1 MNVTPQKTAGV
12 DLEFTA
18 PPSKSYTHRALI
30 AGALAEGKTTIF
42 RPLEAEDT
50 KLTAGALR
58 QLGVVVEDQPGR
70 IIVTGS
76 NGKLRNRR
84 PTTLDLDN
92 SGTSLRL
99 LTTLALLCEF
109 PVTLTGSARMQERPI
124 GPLAQ
129 ALPALGGTVEFL
141 QNDGYPPLRV
151 NGKLRG
157 GQVTIDGSMSSQF
170 ISSILMAAPYAE
182 KEVEVIIPSP
192 PASAS
197 YLDITLSV
205 MEAFGAKVEREG
217 YKRFVVSTAN
227 CYKARRYTVEGD
239 YSSAS
244 YFFAI
249 AAICGGKV
257 TVGNLAPA
265 SVQGDRRFLDA
276 LGAMGCTVTYG
287 KNAVT
292 VENAG
297 ELRGIEFD
305 MATSPDTVQT
315 LCMVAA
321 MAATPTTITGISHL
335 KFKESDRI
343 NGTADRLRSLGGD
356 VTVSDDRITVRPA
369 LLHGGTIDPA
379 NDHRT
384 AMSFAVLGLGI
395 GGVTIT
401 DSECVSKSFPEFWEM
416 LKKAKVLTWG

>member
-1 MNVTPQKTAGV
+1 MNVTPEKISGV
-12 DLEFTA
+12 DLTFTA

-30 AGALAEGKTTIF
+30 AGALAAGKTTIF

-50 KLTAGALR
+50 RLTAGALR
-58 QLGVVVEDQPGR
+58 SLGVAVEDQPGR
-70 IIVTGS
+70 ILVTGC
-76 NGKLRNRR
+76 NGALPNRR

-99 LTTLALLCEF
+99 LTTLALLCQY

-124 GPLAQ
+124 GPLAK

-141 QNDGYPPLRV
+141 QKDGYPPLRV
-151 NGKLRG
+151 SGKFRG
-157 GQVTIDGSMSSQF
+157 GPVTIDGSMSSQF
-170 ISSILMAAPYAE
+170 ISSILMAAPYAQE
-182 KEVEVIIPSP
+182 EVEVIIPKP

-205 MEAFGAKVEREG
+205 MEAFGAKLERTG
-217 YKRFVVSTAN
+217 YERFVVSTADR
-227 CYKARRYTVEGD
+227 YKARRYTVEGD

-244 YFFAI
+244 YFFAL

-276 LGAMGCTVTYG
+276 LSAMGCTVTYG
-287 KNAVT
+287 KNAVA
-292 VENAG
+292 VENTG
-297 ELRGIEFD
+297 ELHGIEFD

-315 LCMVAA
+315 LCMAAA
-321 MAATPTTITGISHL
+321 MAKTPTTITGISHL

-343 NGTADRLRSLGGD
+343 NGTADRLRALGGD
-356 VTVSDDRITVRPA
+356 VTVGDDRITVRPA
-369 LLHGGTIDPA
+369 PLHGGTIDPA

-401 DSECVSKSFPEFWEM
+401 DPACVNKSFPGFWES
-416 LKKAKVLTWG
+416 LKDIIP

>member
-1 MNVTPQKTAGV
+1 MTVTPEKIAGV
-12 DLEFTA
+12 DLTFTA

-30 AGALAEGKTTIF
+30 AGALADGKTTLF

-50 KLTAGALR
+50 RLTAGALR
-58 QLGVVVEDQPGR
+58 SLGVVLEDQPGR
-70 IIVTGS
+70 IIITGCKGTL
-76 NGKLRNRR
+76 NNRR

-99 LTTLALLCEF
+99 LTTLALLCQY

-124 GPLAQ
+124 GPLAG

-141 QNDGYPPLRV
+141 QKDGYPPLRV
-151 NGKLRG
+151 SGKLLG
-157 GQVTIDGSMSSQF
+157 GPVVIDGSMSSQF
-170 ISSILMAAPYAE
+170 ISSILMAAPYAQN
-182 KEVEVIIPSP
+182 EVEVIIPAP

-205 MEAFGAKVEREG
+205 MEAFGAKVTRTG
-217 YKRFVVSTAN
+217 YERFVVSTADR
-227 CYKARRYTVEGD
+227 YKAQRYTVEGD

-244 YFFAI
+244 YFFAL
-249 AAICGGKV
+249 AAICSGKV
-257 TVGNLAPA
+257 TVKNLAPD

-276 LGAMGCTVTYG
+276 LQAMGCTVTYG
-287 KNAVT
+287 TKSVT
-292 VENAG
+292 VEKAG
-297 ELRGIEFD
+297 ELRGITFD

-321 MAATPTTITGISHL
+321 VASTPTTITGIGHL

-343 NGTADRLRSLGGD
+343 SSTAERLRLLGGD
-356 VTVSDDRITVRPA
+356 VQVSDDSITIRPA
-369 LLHGGTIDPA
+369 PLHGGSIDPA

-384 AMSFAVLGLGI
+384 AMSFAILGYGI
-395 GGVTIT
+395 GGITIQNA
-401 DSECVSKSFPEFWEM
+401 ECVNKSFPGFWEQ
-416 LKKAKVLTWG
+416 LSRVIP